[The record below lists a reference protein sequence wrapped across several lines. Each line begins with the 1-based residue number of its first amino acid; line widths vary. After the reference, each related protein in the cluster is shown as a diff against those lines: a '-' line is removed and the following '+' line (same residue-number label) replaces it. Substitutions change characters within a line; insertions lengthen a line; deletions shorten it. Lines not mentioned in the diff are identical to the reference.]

1 VFGSTCCMWLGV
13 VAKGV
18 LAGTENVAI
27 RESTCSLCVCE
38 RQFCRQAMSASHAG
52 MDNVRSA
59 SRSCLYHG
67 VDNSRQT
74 RRDIATPL
82 HAIALYYPSRHLSNP
97 SMKHQISSHD
107 H

>member
-27 RESTCSLCVCE
+27 RESTCRFCVCE
-38 RQFCRQAMSASHAG
+38 QQFCRQAMSASHAE

-59 SRSCLYHG
+59 SRSCLASIM
-67 VDNSRQT
+67 DWTILPRQT

-82 HAIALYYPSRHLSNP
+82 HAIALH
-97 SMKHQISSHD
+97 
-107 H
+107 